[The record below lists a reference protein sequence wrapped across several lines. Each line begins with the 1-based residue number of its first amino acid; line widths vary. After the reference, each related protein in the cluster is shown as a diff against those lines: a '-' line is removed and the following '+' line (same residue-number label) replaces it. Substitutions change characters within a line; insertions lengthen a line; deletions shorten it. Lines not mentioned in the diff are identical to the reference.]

1 MMVTIIKMKK
11 ERKIDVFTGV
21 VERPTCKR
29 AGMRPK
35 AYKITSHEEK
45 INAATSEMARKG

>member
-1 MMVTIIKMKK
+1 MVTIIKTRKD
-11 ERKIDVFTGV
+11 RKIDVFTGV

-35 AYKITSHEEK
+35 AYKTTSQEEK
-45 INAATSEMARKG
+45 INAATSEAERKG